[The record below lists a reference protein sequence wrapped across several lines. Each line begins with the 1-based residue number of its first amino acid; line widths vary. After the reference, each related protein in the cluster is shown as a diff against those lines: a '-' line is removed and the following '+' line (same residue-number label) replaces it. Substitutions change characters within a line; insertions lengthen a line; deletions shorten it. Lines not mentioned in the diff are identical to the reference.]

1 MDRTR
6 WWVYLG
12 GLVALL
18 ALFVLGWRI
27 WFRPEI
33 IIDPRAK
40 IDVNQDYQLVLWDE
54 IFPASPEIKEEQER
68 AIRQAIREFQ
78 RVYPNVDVELKLW
91 PQGQL
96 LPALE
101 TAIADGRPPDVV
113 MLSSAQ
119 RHPLQLPITK
129 FAESLGEVEYFA
141 PVWERMQFNGDYWAW
156 PSWSEVRLL
165 ALNQRLLGRS
175 FHDVLTAGDGSEG
188 YRALCLDLTG
198 LMERAAGVGTQP
210 ALVLQGGTG
219 EALALILEGQGAP
232 LLMEDGVVGW
242 TQSVIADTAEQISLW
257 FSRKVITTAAGD
269 FLEKF
274 YTGNSPIIGPV
285 GPWVLG
291 KIPKQRWSNTA
302 PGANDIAFLPFP
314 CQSTCGPPEPIDHRV
329 AIFRQSPYKGAA
341 HTRLAADF
349 GRLYA
354 KYMGIFYS
362 VVRYGVPSY
371 QPLLGIWS
379 DQLKLSSLQQ
389 AGLLAAC
396 SGRARPRL
404 TPEWEG
410 LAKKLL
416 DEAVLPEATAFL
428 SGGISAQELA
438 ANLADE
444 IERGVQSL
452 RQQQEQKQRH

>member
-175 FHDVLTAGDGSEG
+175 FHDVLPVMQQKGIGA
-188 YRALCLDLTG
+188 
-198 LMERAAGVGTQP
+198 
-210 ALVLQGGTG
+210 
-219 EALALILEGQGAP
+219 ALI
-232 LLMEDGVVGW
+232 
-242 TQSVIADTAEQISLW
+242 
-257 FSRKVITTAAGD
+257 
-269 FLEKF
+269 
-274 YTGNSPIIGPV
+274 
-285 GPWVLG
+285 
-291 KIPKQRWSNTA
+291 
-302 PGANDIAFLPFP
+302 
-314 CQSTCGPPEPIDHRV
+314 
-329 AIFRQSPYKGAA
+329 
-341 HTRLAADF
+341 
-349 GRLYA
+349 
-354 KYMGIFYS
+354 
-362 VVRYGVPSY
+362 
-371 QPLLGIWS
+371 
-379 DQLKLSSLQQ
+379 
-389 AGLLAAC
+389 
-396 SGRARPRL
+396 
-404 TPEWEG
+404 
-410 LAKKLL
+410 
-416 DEAVLPEATAFL
+416 
-428 SGGISAQELA
+428 
-438 ANLADE
+438 
-444 IERGVQSL
+444 
-452 RQQQEQKQRH
+452 

>member
-1 MDRTR
+1 
-6 WWVYLG
+6 
-12 GLVALL
+12 
-18 ALFVLGWRI
+18 
-27 WFRPEI
+27 
-33 IIDPRAK
+33 
-40 IDVNQDYQLVLWDE
+40 
-54 IFPASPEIKEEQER
+54 
-68 AIRQAIREFQ
+68 
-78 RVYPNVDVELKLW
+78 
-91 PQGQL
+91 
-96 LPALE
+96 
-101 TAIADGRPPDVV
+101 

-285 GPWVLG
+285 GPLG
-291 KIPKQRWSNTA
+291 V
-302 PGANDIAFLPFP
+302 G
-314 CQSTCGPPEPIDHRV
+314 
-329 AIFRQSPYKGAA
+329 
-341 HTRLAADF
+341 
-349 GRLYA
+349 
-354 KYMGIFYS
+354 
-362 VVRYGVPSY
+362 
-371 QPLLGIWS
+371 
-379 DQLKLSSLQQ
+379 
-389 AGLLAAC
+389 
-396 SGRARPRL
+396 
-404 TPEWEG
+404 
-410 LAKKLL
+410 
-416 DEAVLPEATAFL
+416 
-428 SGGISAQELA
+428 
-438 ANLADE
+438 
-444 IERGVQSL
+444 
-452 RQQQEQKQRH
+452 